1 MREFNYVKKED
12 PEVYEI
18 IKDEYER
25 QNNHLEMI
33 ASENLA
39 SEAVMETAGSYHILK
54 YSEGYA
60 TNHKFGKAG
69 RYYAGCENIDKG
81 EELAIE
87 RVCKLFNCKYAN
99 VQPHSGAQANTAVQ
113 MALCKPGDTIIGM
126 SLNSGGHL
134 THGAKPTFSGKY
146 FNAIQ
151 YDVNPETYLIDYEEI
166 QNMLFKYRP
175 RLFIA
180 GASAYPREIDFKKL
194 ANIIVDYNARG
205 YAEDKENFRDCYFMV
220 DMAHIAG
227 LVAAGL
233 HQSPIPYAD
242 VVTSTTHK
250 TLKGPRGGIILTNNE
265 EIAKKIDKAV
275 FPGVQGGPLENMI
288 LAKAVA
294 FGEALKPEFKE
305 YQEQVIKNAKA
316 LADQL
321 KKRNIKLVSDGTD
334 NHLVLLDL
342 RPYGITGLELETR
355 LAKVGIIT
363 NKNGIPFDT
372 ENKITTSG
380 LRIGTPAV
388 TARGLVEEDMIKIA
402 DIIASLVVVSKDCL
416 DLAIEKGQNIVKEIV
431 KKYPLSKALRE
442 E

>member
-1 MREFNYVKKED
+1 MREFNFVKRED

-18 IKDEYER
+18 IKDEYKR

-54 YSEGYA
+54 YAEGYA
-60 TNHKFGKAG
+60 KDHKFAKPG
-69 RYYAGCENIDKG
+69 RYYAGCENIDRG

-146 FNAIQ
+146 FNVIQ
-151 YDVNPETYLIDYEEI
+151 YDVNPETYLIDYDNLE
-166 QNMLFKYRP
+166 QLVYTHKP
-175 RLFIA
+175 RLLIV
-180 GASAYPREIDFKKL
+180 GASAYPREIDFERIGNFL
-194 ANIIVDYNARG
+194 RVYNQ
-205 YAEDKENFRDCYFMV
+205 DKDKFNCCYYMV

-250 TLKGPRGGIILTNNE
+250 TLRGPRGGIILTNNE
-265 EIAKKIDKAV
+265 EIATKIDKAV

-288 LAKAVA
+288 LAKAVC

-305 YQEQVIKNAKA
+305 YQKRVVENAKT
-316 LADQL
+316 LAARL
-321 KKRNIKLVSDGTD
+321 IYNNIELVTGGTD
-334 NHLVLLDL
+334 NHLVLIDL
-342 RPYGITGLELETR
+342 RNENITGLELEQR
-355 LAKVGIIT
+355 LANIGIIT
-363 NKNGIPFDT
+363 NKNAIPFDT
-372 ENKITTSG
+372 KNKATTSG

-388 TARGLVEEDMIKIA
+388 TTRGLKPGDISDIADVIA
-402 DIIASLVVVSKDCL
+402 DIIHDVIDEEEA
-416 DLAIEKGQNIVKEIV
+416 KEIID
-431 KKYPLSKALRE
+431 KIIEEYPLKDALER
-442 E
+442 